1 MDRRIAM
8 KANTWR
14 IIGYRGNNDYDGVKK
29 SAKYTAVMEEVNEI
43 FS

>member
-1 MDRRIAM
+1 MDRRIAI

-14 IIGYRGNNDYDGVKK
+14 ITSYRGNNDYDGVKK
-29 SAKYTAVMEEVNEI
+29 SDKYTAVMEEVNEI